1 MSKALSIL
9 AHVDAGKTTLSERIL
24 YLSKE
29 INTVGEV
36 EEGLAT
42 MDYLPTEKEKGI
54 TIETGVSSYIWRDEQ
69 VDFLDTPG
77 HIDFSAEVD
86 CALYASQ
93 GAILVVCGQNSLET
107 QTISAWNKIV
117 QHNVTPLIFV
127 NKLDIEHADLGE
139 VLIHIEEQIE
149 RHPIAL
155 NLPIYTD
162 GKLVGVFDL
171 ISNVSIYSKSGRKI
185 EIDRAIPQGLEHEVQ
200 RYRKELI
207 EAVVEYDD
215 GLMEKYLMDGLIGPE
230 DIIQHMPSCFQDDKY
245 IPLCLGSAKQSIGV
259 RQLLN
264 TVNVVFPSFTTAKVG
279 LCSVLKVRTFSS
291 NGLMYIAQA
300 ITDIQPKQYEW
311 WDVYGVKSEEL
322 ISIESIKAGE
332 IFSFKSSD
340 SFSIGD
346 IISELGLKTENIFNH
361 KYNPLV
367 KVQLEGKTSDDITDI
382 DEALKII
389 DKTDPSLKV
398 ESDYEKGCWDLYVV
412 GEVHLDYIK
421 DRLTHEFKCDFSSG
435 EPHVQYYEELIQ
447 DIPFF
452 VEENEFEG
460 NKHSIA
466 LEMRRLHSKNYS
478 YEIDSGSYPP
488 FIDAVVKSAI
498 EECVAAGVVGKGE
511 LRCVHFVIKNIT
523 SSGVLIPGQLKRL
536 LIDAIRYKIEK
547 KDIVITEPIMTI
559 EIVVPNDYCGKLISD
574 LQSRR
579 AIVQKIETH
588 GMHTHL
594 KGEIPLNETLGYSIE
609 VRTLTKGTTSFS
621 LNYNRNDRI

>member
-29 INTVGEV
+29 IHTVGEV

-54 TIETGVSSYIWRDEQ
+54 TIETGVSSYTWRDEQ

-93 GAILVVCGQNSLET
+93 GAVLVICGQNSLET

-117 QHNVTPLIFV
+117 QHNVTPLIFI

-155 NLPIYTD
+155 NLPIYSNGT
-162 GKLVGVFDL
+162 LTGVFDL

-185 EIDRAIPQGLEHEVQ
+185 EIDPSVPQGLEHEVQ

-207 EAVVEYDD
+207 EAVAEYDD
-215 GLMEKYLMDGLIGPE
+215 GLMEKYLMDEQIDPK
-230 DIIQHMPSCFQDDKY
+230 DIIQHLAACFQDSKY
-245 IPLCLGSAKQSIGV
+245 IALCLGSAKQAIGV

-264 TVNVVFPSFTTAKVG
+264 TINIVFPSFSTSRVG
-279 LCSVLKVRTFSS
+279 LCSVLKVRTFSG

-300 ITDIQPKQYEW
+300 LTDIQFDQYEW
-311 WDVYGVKSEEL
+311 WDAYGVKSEEL
-322 ISIESIKAGE
+322 VTIELVKKGE
-332 IFSFKSSD
+332 IFSFKSS
-340 SFSIGD
+340 FAFRIGD
-346 IISELGLKTENIFNH
+346 IVSEGGEREENIFNH
-361 KYNPLV
+361 RYNPLV
-367 KVQLEGKTSDDITDI
+367 KVQLEGNCSDDITKI

-389 DKTDPSLKV
+389 DQTDPSLKV
-398 ESDYEKGCWDLYVV
+398 EPDYEKGCWDLYVV

-421 DRLTHEFKCDFSSG
+421 DRLTHEFKCSYSSG
-435 EPHVQYYEELIQ
+435 EPHVQYFEELVH
-447 DIPFF
+447 DIPLFF
-452 VEENEFEG
+452 EENEFEG
-460 NKHSIA
+460 NKHSMA
-466 LEMRRLHSKNYS
+466 LEMRRLHSKNYT
-478 YEIDSGSYPP
+478 YEIDSGTYPP
-488 FIDAVVKSAI
+488 FVDAVIKSAI
-498 EECVAAGVVGKGE
+498 EECVAAGVIGKGE
-511 LRCVHFVIKNIT
+511 LRCVHFVIKDIKST
-523 SSGVLIPGQLKRL
+523 GSLIPGQLKRL
-536 LIDAIRYKIEK
+536 LIDAIRYKIEIS
-547 KDIVITEPIMTI
+547 DIVITEPVMNI

-574 LQSRR
+574 LQSRKS
-579 AIVQKIETH
+579 IVQKIETH
-588 GMHTHL
+588 GGHTHIR
-594 KGEIPLNETLGYSIE
+594 GEIPLKETLGYSID

-621 LNYNRNDRI
+621 LEYSRNDKI